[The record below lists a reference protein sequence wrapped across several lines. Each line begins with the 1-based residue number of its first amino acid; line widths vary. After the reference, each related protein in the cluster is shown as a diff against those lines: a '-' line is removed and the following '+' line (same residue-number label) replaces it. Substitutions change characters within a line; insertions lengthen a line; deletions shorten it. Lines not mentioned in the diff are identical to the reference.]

1 MKVYRC
7 MKNDAGLGTLLS
19 WHASKRE
26 ADAELR
32 RHQKER
38 NDQACGPESV
48 ESVDVPTDRAGL
60 LQWLNSRVNVDNG

>member
-1 MKVYRC
+1 MKLYRC

-32 RHQKER
+32 RHQKARE
-38 NDQACGPESV
+38 DSASGPEGV
-48 ESVDVPTDRAGL
+48 EAVDVPTDKAGL
-60 LQWLNSRVNVDNG
+60 LLWLNANCNTDNG